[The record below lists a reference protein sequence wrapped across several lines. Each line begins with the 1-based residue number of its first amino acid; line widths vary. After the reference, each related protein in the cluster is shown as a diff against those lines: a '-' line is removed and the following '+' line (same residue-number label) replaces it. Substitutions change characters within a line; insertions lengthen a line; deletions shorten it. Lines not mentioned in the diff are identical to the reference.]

1 MLREW
6 IQSKKLEAEQR
17 FAYLHKLRLRAF
29 GVLLGLALAAIGIL
43 SMTTAPVW
51 PIVVGAAAV
60 AAITINKVA
69 SRLSRT
75 VCIGCGQRIEHEPVG
90 QYGVVCPKCGTV
102 SAASDHHQ
110 PVTGEHIALGEDLS
124 PLDDDEPQDA

>member
-6 IQSKKLEAEQR
+6 IQSKRLEAEQR
-17 FAYLHKLRLRAF
+17 LAYLHKLRLRAF

-75 VCIGCGQRIEHEPVG
+75 VCIGCGQRIETEPVG

-102 SAASDHHQ
+102 SASSKPLVPGA
-110 PVTGEHIALGEDLS
+110 GEHIALGEDLS
-124 PLDDDEPQDA
+124 PIDDDEPLDT

>member
-6 IQSKKLEAEQR
+6 IQSKRLEAEQR

-75 VCIGCGQRIEHEPVG
+75 VCIGCGQRIETEPVG

-102 SAASDHHQ
+102 SASSEPLVPGA
-110 PVTGEHIALGEDLS
+110 GEHIALGEGLA
-124 PLDDDEPQDA
+124 PIDDDEPLDA